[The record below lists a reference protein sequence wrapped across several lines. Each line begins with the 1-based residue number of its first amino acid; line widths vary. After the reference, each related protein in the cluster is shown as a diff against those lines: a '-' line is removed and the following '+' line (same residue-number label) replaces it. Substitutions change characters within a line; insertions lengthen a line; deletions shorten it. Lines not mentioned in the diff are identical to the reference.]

1 LKKEEEEEEEKEGK
15 GDGDNGRYRDCI
27 RRDRGREI

>member
-1 LKKEEEEEEEKEGK
+1 LKKEEEEEEKEGK
-15 GDGDNGRYRDCI
+15 GVGDDGRYRDCI